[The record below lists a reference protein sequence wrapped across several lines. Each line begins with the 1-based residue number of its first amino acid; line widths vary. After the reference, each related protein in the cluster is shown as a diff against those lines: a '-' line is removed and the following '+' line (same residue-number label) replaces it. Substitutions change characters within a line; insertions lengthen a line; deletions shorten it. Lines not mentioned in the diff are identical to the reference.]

1 MAHLIRKFHDIHVTL
16 PKEQQANSNTVK
28 ALAYCNT
35 IYTLDKQSRDVSIK
49 ERGDFKQTRIKPLMN
64 EFKDWLN
71 EKQLTSAPNSSY
83 GKAINYAVN
92 YLPTIMNYLLDS
104 RLELDNNRAERAIKP
119 FIIGRNN

>member
-1 MAHLIRKFHDIHVTL
+1 MLTVHYLTL
-16 PKEQQANSNTVK
+16 
-28 ALAYCNT
+28 
-35 IYTLDKQSRDVSIK
+35 TLK
-49 ERGDFKQTRIKPLMN
+49 ERGAFKQTRIKLLTI

-119 FIIGRNN
+119 FIIGRNNWIFSNTPNGVR